1 MPTLSSHAV
10 WLVSYRKES
19 DLQGYGYEVD
29 KVGQESTTMYGT
41 TSYRFF
47 IYLTINLFWGGI
59 YLAFQCKIR
68 FFMVTIAESYET
80 SSYFSLTMY

>member
-47 IYLTINLFWGGI
+47 INLTINLF
-59 YLAFQCKIR
+59 
-68 FFMVTIAESYET
+68 
-80 SSYFSLTMY
+80 